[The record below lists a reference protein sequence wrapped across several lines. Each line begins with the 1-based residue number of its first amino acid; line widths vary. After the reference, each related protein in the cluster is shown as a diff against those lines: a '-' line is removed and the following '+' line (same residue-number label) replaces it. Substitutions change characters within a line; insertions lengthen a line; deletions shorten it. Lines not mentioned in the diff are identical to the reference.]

1 MTARGPRSGQ
11 GGTSGAAPE
20 LEGVGG
26 VPRVW
31 GQATRP
37 GGTLRTGWHRPPAG
51 HRGSARHG
59 GTGRVLRGEGA
70 AGDAGARLAV
80 GPGVSRRSSPGLCW
94 VRTSRGPD
102 ALCLGWR
109 LRLRHRD
116 GAGGGHGGARGA
128 RVGLGTSG
136 VGEGGHG
143 TTMGPGVKGAAVPG
157 WGLGGLQWQTGLG
170 GPWHQDGAGGSGWG
184 SWHHDEAVGRGGQ
197 GGTGTAQG
205 LPPPRVS
212 ARRSRA
218 LWRGDGGAGEC
229 PGRVWLS
236 PRVTL
241 PPLRGT
247 GLPSHEDRRGP
258 GPMPPVVL

>member
-1 MTARGPRSGQ
+1 MAAGEGAGPERGDKPRGDEGLVTARGPRSGQ

-70 AGDAGARLAV
+70 AGGAGARLAV

-116 GAGGGHGGARGA
+116 GAGVGVTGGPAAPGLGWGLRGWVRGVMAPRWGRGSRGPRCRDGGSGGCSGRRGWGGRGTRTGLGAR
-128 RVGLGTSG
+128 S
-136 VGEGGHG
+136 GGHG
-143 TTMGPGVKGAAVPG
+143 TTMRL
-157 WGLGGLQWQTGLG
+157 W
-170 GPWHQDGAGGSGWG
+170 GAGVRAARAPRRGCPRPGSLPAGAEHYG
-184 SWHHDEAVGRGGQ
+184 V
-197 GGTGTAQG
+197 GTGARGRARAACDCPQG
-205 LPPPRVS
+205 
-212 ARRSRA
+212 
-218 LWRGDGGAGEC
+218 
-229 PGRVWLS
+229 
-236 PRVTL
+236 
-241 PPLRGT
+241 
-247 GLPSHEDRRGP
+247 
-258 GPMPPVVL
+258 